1 MSSKFNSVR
10 IILRQFVP
18 SLYFPREEE
27 SFDDFWIRS
36 NRKKEKIERYYSTPT
51 RIRSFYGIFSIKINK
66 WMIRRFQLVNPLL
79 HPLEWKFSCGKLII
93 EK

>member
-27 SFDDFWIRS
+27 SFDDLWIRS
-36 NRKKEKIERYYSTPT
+36 NRKKEKNRTTLFNAYENT
-51 RIRSFYGIFSIKINK
+51 IFLWNFFHKNK
-66 WMIRRFQLVNPLL
+66 
-79 HPLEWKFSCGKLII
+79 
-93 EK
+93 